1 MKHLTE
7 LHGGTVEVV
16 SGGVGAGTMLKLRI
30 PAIAAADAPQLTR
43 QAREARRR
51 VVHPPRALD
60 GVRVWAVYD
69 EPEMRALLQAVLD
82 TSGAQTK
89 VVESVARTR

>member
-1 MKHLTE
+1 
-7 LHGGTVEVV
+7 
-16 SGGVGAGTMLKLRI
+16 
-30 PAIAAADAPQLTR
+30 
-43 QAREARRR
+43 

-60 GVRVWAVYD
+60 GVRVSAVYD